1 MHKPKSMKRTPI
13 SFITVMSPLFLLAQN
28 VGIGTTNPT
37 GPLSFASTAGNKLVL
52 WGDGNSSH
60 YGIGVQVGLL
70 QIYTNQATDGVAIGY
85 GRSASFVEG
94 FRVQGNGNIGVG
106 TPSPVVRLDI
116 AGTDG
121 WNLVDGE
128 GDMRIGNATTRLKFG
143 VALGGGGIGTA
154 GIMQHGGA
162 GVLNIGAAGKYMVQL
177 AGSANYINLQ
187 NITGGLRINNNAGA
201 AGQVLTS
208 GGPSAAPYWSA
219 PSSSTFNQVLQ
230 TSRSA
235 DLPYGG
241 QDVDLP
247 GAVANFTLATAARVV
262 FNYRASIVNNGCSG
276 CGNGRTFLL
285 LKQVTQGGAVSISNL
300 MIETSNYQ
308 YSDGVSGPI
317 TVDLPAGS
325 YSFKLSIRYSTSAV
339 TTTYADLGK
348 LSWQVYQ

>member
-1 MHKPKSMKRTPI
+1 MIAGYASA
-13 SFITVMSPLFLLAQN
+13 FGQN
-28 VGIGTTNPT
+28 VGIGT
-37 GPLSFASTAGNKLVL
+37 STPA
-52 WGDGNSSH
+52 
-60 YGIGVQVGLL
+60 
-70 QIYTNQATDGVAIGY
+70 
-85 GRSASFVEG
+85 
-94 FRVQGNGNIGVG
+94 
-106 TPSPVVRLDI
+106 VRLDI

-121 WNLVDGE
+121 WILVDGE
-128 GDMRIGNATTRLKFG
+128 GDMRIGNANTRLKFG

-177 AGSANYINLQ
+177 VGSANYINLQ

-235 DLPYGG
+235 DLAYGG

-247 GAVANFTLATAARVV
+247 GAVANFTLAAAARVV
-262 FNYRASIVNNGCSG
+262 FNYRASIINNGCNG
-276 CGNGRTFLL
+276 CGNGRTFLR
-285 LKQVTQGGAVSISNL
+285 LKQLIQGTTFKTADIL
-300 MIETSNYQ
+300 LIETTNYQ

-317 TVDLPAGS
+317 AVDLPAGS
-325 YSFKLSIRYSTSAV
+325 YSFKLSISFSSTGV
-339 TTTYADLGK
+339 TTTYADQGR
-348 LSWQVYQ
+348 LSWQVFQ